1 MEKNKI
7 VKETGI
13 YLVGTIAVSLLG
25 FILSVLYSKMFTPY
39 DYGVYSLVYSTYS
52 LIASV
57 YGGWLSLS
65 MIRNA
70 EQYIRDKKENI
81 FFGTFYQLQL
91 IMAIVF
97 IVIGNIVNIFL
108 PLEKN
113 FKIMFFL
120 FTLVYFFEYSILITN
135 TVLRVKQNA
144 KQYSKNTVIN
154 NFLKIFFIIFAYYVL
169 KIQDIPVIVISLLVA
184 EMFQYIYIFKK
195 VGLRK
200 YYKRKLLNKNIAK
213 KMFLF
218 GFPLIGVTVTT
229 WILNVSDRY
238 IIQFFYSS
246 TEVGLYS
253 YAYSLGNSLFSL
265 LIQFIMLGAYPNIVK
280 AWESGGR
287 EQAQNII
294 KTYLRIYFL
303 VIIPAITGVI
313 GVAKNFFEAFTDV
326 QYQSSYIVFIITC
339 IGIAILG
346 LTQYS
351 NKAWELKEK
360 TRNVLILNVIAAIIN
375 ILLNFIFIPMLGY
388 QMGAVTTLIAYLLYL
403 IISLIWSRKFFT
415 LKVDYKSLIK
425 IILSSVA
432 MYFIIILI
440 DNFNINVILKLIMQV
455 LTGIVVYGIML
466 VITREMNL
474 KELKN
479 IKNNL
484 TNKS

>member
-13 YLVGTIAVSLLG
+13 YLIGTLTVSVLG
-25 FILSVLYSKMFTPY
+25 FILSVLYSKMFNPY

-70 EQYIRDKKENI
+70 EKYIREKKENV
-81 FFGTFYQLQL
+81 FFGTFYQLQM

-108 PLEKN
+108 PLEKDS
-113 FKIMFFL
+113 KIMFFL

-144 KQYSKNTVIN
+144 KQYSKNTIIN
-154 NFLKIFFIIFAYYVL
+154 NFLKIFFIVFAYYVL
-169 KIQDIPVIVISLLVA
+169 NIKNISVIVISLLVA
-184 EMFQYIYIFKK
+184 EMFQYIYIFCK
-195 VGLRK
+195 VGLKK
-200 YYKRKLLNKNIAK
+200 YYKRKLLDKNIVK

-287 EQAQNII
+287 EQAQDII

-303 VIIPAITGVI
+303 IIIPACVGVI

-326 QYQSSYIVFIITC
+326 QYQGSYTVFIITC
-339 IGIAILG
+339 IGIAVLG

-351 NKAWELKEK
+351 NKAWELKGK
-360 TRNVLILNVIAAIIN
+360 TKNVLILNVIAAVIN
-375 ILLNFIFIPMLGY
+375 VILNFIFIPMIGY
-388 QMGAVTTLIAYLLYL
+388 QMGAVTTFVAYVLYL

-415 LKVDYKSLIK
+415 LKVDYKSLFKVMLASLVMYIS
-425 IILSSVA
+425 IILVNC
-432 MYFIIILI
+432 L
-440 DNFNINVILKLIMQV
+440 NINVILKLILQI

-466 VITREMNL
+466 VVTKELNMA
-474 KELKN
+474 ELKN

-484 TNKS
+484 SNK

>member
-1 MEKNKI
+1 
-7 VKETGI
+7 
-13 YLVGTIAVSLLG
+13 
-25 FILSVLYSKMFTPY
+25 MFTPY

-70 EQYIRDKKENI
+70 EQYLKGKKENV
-81 FFGTFYQLQL
+81 FFGTFYQLQVL
-91 IMAIVF
+91 MAIGFV
-97 IVIGNIVNIFL
+97 VVGNIVNLCL
-108 PLEKN
+108 PLEKD

-154 NFLKIFFIIFAYYVL
+154 NFLKIFFIIFAYYIL
-169 KIQDIPVIVISLLVA
+169 NIKNIQVIVISLLVA
-184 EMFQYIYIFKK
+184 EMVQYIYIFHK
-195 VGLRK
+195 VGLKK
-200 YYKRKLLNKNIAK
+200 YYRRKLLNKDIVK

-218 GFPLIGVTVTT
+218 GFPLMGVTVTT

-238 IIQFFYSS
+238 IIQFFYTS

-265 LIQFIMLGAYPNIVK
+265 LIQFIMLGAYPSIVR
-280 AWESGGR
+280 AWENGGR
-287 EQAQNII
+287 EKAQEVI

-303 VIIPAITGVI
+303 IIIPACVGVI
-313 GVAKNFFEAFTDV
+313 GVAKNFFEAFTDI
-326 QYQSSYIVFIITC
+326 QYQGSYMIFIITC
-339 IGIAILG
+339 IGIAALG

-360 TRNVLILNVIAAIIN
+360 TRNILILNIIAAIIN
-375 ILLNFIFIPMLGY
+375 IALNFIFIPTIGY
-388 QMGAVTTLIAYLLYL
+388 EMGAVTTLVAYVLYF
-403 IISLIWSRKFFT
+403 IISLIWSRNFFT
-415 LKVDYKSLIK
+415 LKVDYKSLLK
-425 IILSSVA
+425 IILASAV
-432 MYFIIILI
+432 MYLAILGI
-440 DNFNINVILKLIMQV
+440 DQFNFNVILKLALQI

-466 VITREMNL
+466 IVTRELNL

-479 IKNNL
+479 MRNNL
-484 TNKS
+484 TNRTS